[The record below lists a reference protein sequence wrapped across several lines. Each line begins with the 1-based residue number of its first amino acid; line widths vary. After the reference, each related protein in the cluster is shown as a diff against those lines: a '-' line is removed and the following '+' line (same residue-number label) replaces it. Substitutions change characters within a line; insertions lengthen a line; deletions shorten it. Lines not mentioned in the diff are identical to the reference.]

1 MTTAFNVDIFKTM
14 TITIALMWLFVL
26 VQCGPELREPK
37 YISQINVWKYV
48 YMRQAR
54 GVHDYES
61 EVTDICVTGQ
71 N

>member
-1 MTTAFNVDIFKTM
+1 
-14 TITIALMWLFVL
+14 MWLFVF
-26 VQCGPELREPK
+26 VQCGPELRELK

-61 EVTDICVTGQ
+61 EVTTYVLQVKIKFRLKFFNAAWLSIFFVS
-71 N
+71 